1 MSLIRP
7 TVGKRFSANV
17 AENID
22 DALLTRSCRC
32 CYRHHDVITEKIG
45 PKRGSIANTS
55 LSTATC
61 EIHEI
66 HMILGK
72 PNVLISMK
80 ILYIPIAKAQRH
92 HQSVS
97 ALQCQKHANCKL
109 RFNKLCSVKFCK
121 ICKNL
126 QKIPKKVTRRARH
139 ASDVEMPQN
148 SSADALKLPS
158 EMSFVGF
165 WC

>member
-17 AENID
+17 AENIH
-22 DALLTRSCRC
+22 DALLMRSCRC
-32 CYRHHDVITEKIG
+32 CYRHVITKEIG

-80 ILYIPIAKAQRH
+80 ILYIPITKAQRH
-92 HQSVS
+92 HKSIS
-97 ALQCQKHANCKL
+97 ALQCQKHANCQL
-109 RFNKLCSVKFCK
+109 RFNQLCSVKFCK

-139 ASDVEMPQN
+139 ASDVEMSQN
-148 SSADALKLPS
+148 SSADALTLPS
-158 EMSFVGF
+158 EMGFVGF
-165 WC
+165 WS